1 MDTLVLKVTVPEL
14 RTERV
19 YWPFPQDKTNI
30 TAMREKKPMNFVDK
44 NVKNVAY
51 VALFPHRIQKLS
63 TLKST
68 NGKLRGFQ

>member
-1 MDTLVLKVTVPEL
+1 
-14 RTERV
+14 
-19 YWPFPQDKTNI
+19 
-30 TAMREKKPMNFVDK
+30 MREKKPMNFVDK